1 MGDLISFQQRVSL
14 CTSFLYISSY
24 PFNVPAYRCP
34 QSCSY
39 NGVCNTTTGS
49 CRCKRG
55 FKGIAC
61 EQFHCHHVADC
72 GKYGKCVGPNKCLCP
87 KGLKV
92 CRAALVAFLNLNF
105 THLFLAFT
113 RKSSSGCS
121 NTIDINRGTEHHFS
135 KYFSY
140 KREHVDKIIFLE
152 IFRRIP

>member
-1 MGDLISFQQRVSL
+1 MGDLISFQQRVTRL
-14 CTSFLYISSY
+14 CTSILYTSY

-92 CRAALVAFLNLNF
+92 CRAALIALLFF
-105 THLFLAFT
+105 THLGLEFT
-113 RKSSSGCS
+113 RKGSSGCS
-121 NTIDINRGTEHHFS
+121 NTININRGIGHHFS
-135 KYFSY
+135 KYLSC
-140 KREHVDKIIFLE
+140 KKAHVDKIIFLG
-152 IFRRIP
+152 IFLKIP